1 MLLFETPAIVNNNT
15 NIMDVIM
22 MEMEEILRP
31 FYPVSLFLFRY
42 AGNKK

>member
-1 MLLFETPAIVNNNT
+1 
-15 NIMDVIM
+15 MDVIM